1 MDKKEICI
9 IGGAGFLGRHLLE
22 TFKDE
27 NITIIDIV
35 DRESINDSRFD
46 KYDYINYNISGF
58 GVIKDKN
65 FDYIFFLA
73 GNASVSKSIEDPIFD
88 INTNTLLLIELL
100 ETVKSNPT
108 KIIFTSSAACLG
120 EESSDSNIPISPY
133 GVSKLAS
140 ENYLRVYSSLYSIPI
155 LICRIF
161 SIYGEYNTKQMMY
174 DTVKRLEKDSNNI
187 TIYNPKSI
195 RDFIYVGE
203 VVEIIKF
210 LAINVDFNCEIFD
223 VGSGVSVTVE
233 DMTKRIMKVMN
244 IKASVSFAEIVSLGD
259 PLEQISNI
267 KPLISSGYEFKYNM
281 EKGIRNTVTWALHN

>member
-281 EKGIRNTVTWALHN
+281 ERGIRNTVTWALHN